1 MNKPMTE
8 SRLTKLQDTL
18 SVNWNFANL
27 LAAAAI
33 WTDAAGFAML
43 AYSDRIGWFEDDTPS
58 DSDSGSGGGSTNEI
72 TMWGITFPRMDE
84 VLCAWTT
91 IRD

>member
-1 MNKPMTE
+1 MTE
-8 SRLTKLQDTL
+8 SQVTKHKDTL

-58 DSDSGSGGGSTNEI
+58 GTGSGSGSGSGRGSTNEI

-84 VLCAWTT
+84 VLWA
-91 IRD
+91 